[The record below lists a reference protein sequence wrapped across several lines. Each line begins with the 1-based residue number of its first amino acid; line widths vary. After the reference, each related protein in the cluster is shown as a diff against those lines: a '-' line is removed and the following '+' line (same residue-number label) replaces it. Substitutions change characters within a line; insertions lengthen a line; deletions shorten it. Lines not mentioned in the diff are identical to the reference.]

1 MGMIPDPTPHERAQL
16 ARFTELAILLEKAV
30 EPIVFRV
37 AETDEERRATF
48 RLRYDVSVESGWVDP
63 ARFPTGE
70 ERDEYDDDAIHV
82 AGWDG
87 DEIVATGR
95 IVLPKPGRLLPTEAQ
110 FNVRAEPAGAVV
122 DVGRSIVVAGHRDPS
137 HGMMF
142 ALMGR
147 LWREID
153 QLDYH
158 LACGCTVERIHQIYR
173 TAGFDAT
180 IIGEARSYWGAERL
194 PFQINLARSAD
205 EVISRIGG

>member
-1 MGMIPDPTPHERAQL
+1 MGVIPGPTPHQRAQL
-16 ARFTELAILLEKAV
+16 ARFTELAIMLEAAV

-37 AETDEERRATF
+37 TETEEERRATF
-48 RLRYDVSVESGWVDP
+48 RLRYEVAVEGGWVDP

-70 ERDEYDDDAIHV
+70 ERDEFDDDAIHV

-87 DEIVATGR
+87 DEVVATGR
-95 IVLPKPGRLLPTEAQ
+95 IVLPEPGRLLPTEAE
-110 FNVRAEPAGAVV
+110 FDVRAEPVGAVV

-137 HGMMF
+137 HRMLF

-153 QLDYH
+153 RLGYH
-158 LACGCTVERIHQIYR
+158 LACGCTVRRIHEIYR

-180 IIGEARSYWGAERL
+180 IIGEARWHWGAQRH
-194 PFQINLARSAD
+194 PFQIDLARSAD